1 MLMPLKN
8 NVSELKQYFL
18 EFPNFLSIFLF
29 ALFFLTASPILL
41 DISLD
46 TGYETGNL
54 SLIFT
59 LYTAG
64 GIAGQLTSV
73 FYSRIFKRLNIIL
86 GGYFI
91 LLPITVTLYFARSL
105 LTFYILYFIAG
116 YILGLIWIQANTN
129 IFESYVRDKDRL
141 TTIALTFYP
150 IGAFFGPVTASF
162 IVKNNFNWR
171 NIYGVIIFFI
181 LITIILFIFITRKR
195 KYISKHSGTKVKI
208 SEIFKNKFNNILLL
222 LITAAIIT
230 YCLSETVISTWSP
243 TFFRI
248 ARSFDVQS
256 AGLIVSF
263 FWISIIIGRLIV
275 SSLTGRINSNYIM
288 LGLTIIA
295 VISTILALY
304 FDSTL
309 LIFITIFIA
318 GFGFSGLFPLLV
330 SSGNKIFN
338 SGKELIATILFAA
351 SNIGVSLAPF
361 LTKIISNKNIELS
374 VFISVIF
381 MVATFFLIL
390 SHHLIKKL
398 FLKKQ

>member
-1 MLMPLKN
+1 MPVKN
-8 NVSELKQYFL
+8 NALELKQYFL
-18 EFPNFLSIFLF
+18 ELPNFLSIFLF
-29 ALFFLTASPILL
+29 ALFFLIVSPILL
-41 DISLD
+41 EIGMD
-46 TGYETGNL
+46 TGYETGSL

-59 LYTAG
+59 LYTVG
-64 GIAGQLTSV
+64 GITGQLTSV
-73 FYSRIFKRLNIIL
+73 FYTRIFKRLNIIL

-91 LLPITVTLYFARSL
+91 LLPITVTLYFNRYL

-116 YILGLIWIQANTN
+116 YIMGLIWIQANTN
-129 IFESYVRDKDRL
+129 IFESPVNNKDRL

-150 IGAFFGPVTASF
+150 LGAFIGPVIASF

-171 NIYGVIIFFI
+171 SIYGVLIFFI
-181 LITIILFIFITRKR
+181 IITMVLFIFITRKR
-195 KYISKHSGTKVKI
+195 TYFSKHSGTKVKI

-222 LITAAIIT
+222 VISTAIIT
-230 YCLSETVISTWSP
+230 YCLSETVISTWAP

-263 FWISIIIGRLIV
+263 FWISIIIGRIIV

-288 LGLTIIA
+288 LGLSLVA
-295 VISTILALY
+295 VISTIFALHL
-304 FDSTL
+304 DSDL

-318 GFGFSGLFPLLV
+318 GLGFSGLFPLLV

-338 SGKELIATILFAA
+338 EGKELIATILFAA

-361 LTKIISNKNIELS
+361 LTKTISKNNLELS

-381 MVATFFLIL
+381 MITTFLLIL
-390 SHHLIKKL
+390 FHYLIRRISLKKL
-398 FLKKQ
+398 

>member
-1 MLMPLKN
+1 MPVKN
-8 NVSELKQYFL
+8 NALELKQYFL
-18 EFPNFLSIFLF
+18 ELPNFLSIFLF
-29 ALFFLTASPILL
+29 ALFFLIVSPILL
-41 DISLD
+41 EIGMD
-46 TGYETGNL
+46 TGYETGSL

-59 LYTAG
+59 LYTVG
-64 GIAGQLTSV
+64 GITGQLTSV
-73 FYSRIFKRLNIIL
+73 FYTRIFKRLNIIL

-91 LLPITVTLYFARSL
+91 LLPISYL

-116 YILGLIWIQANTN
+116 YIMGLIWIQANTN
-129 IFESYVRDKDRL
+129 IFESPVNNKDRL

-150 IGAFFGPVTASF
+150 LGAFIGPVIASF

-171 NIYGVIIFFI
+171 SIYGVLIFFI
-181 LITIILFIFITRKR
+181 IITMVLFIFITRKR
-195 KYISKHSGTKVKI
+195 TYFSKHSGTKVKI

-222 LITAAIIT
+222 VISTAIIT
-230 YCLSETVISTWSP
+230 YCLSETVISTWAP

-263 FWISIIIGRLIV
+263 FWISIIIGRIIV

-288 LGLTIIA
+288 LGLSLVA
-295 VISTILALY
+295 VISTIFALHL
-304 FDSTL
+304 DSDL

-318 GFGFSGLFPLLV
+318 GLGFSGLFPLLV

-338 SGKELIATILFAA
+338 EGKELIATILFAA

-361 LTKIISNKNIELS
+361 LTKTISKNNLELS

-381 MVATFFLIL
+381 MITTFLLIL
-390 SHHLIKKL
+390 FHYLIRRISLKKL
-398 FLKKQ
+398 